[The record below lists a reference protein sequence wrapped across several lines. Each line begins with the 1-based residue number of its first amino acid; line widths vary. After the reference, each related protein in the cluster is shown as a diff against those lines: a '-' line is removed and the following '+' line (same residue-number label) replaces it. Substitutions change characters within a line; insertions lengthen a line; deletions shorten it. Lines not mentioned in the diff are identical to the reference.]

1 LHRLADRQDSLRAD
15 RPLDRSLR
23 HHDDPDDVSR
33 RLLAGTGDLAPANH
47 GLRQMSEQRPV
58 IYTAGLWP
66 AYVDAGYVEKLRGYV
81 AANITPEGDRID
93 REDVYPTGIMKDLA
107 RSRYSTVVMDT
118 EFGGEGLSYP
128 H

>member
-1 LHRLADRQDSLRAD
+1 
-15 RPLDRSLR
+15 
-23 HHDDPDDVSR
+23 
-33 RLLAGTGDLAPANH
+33 
-47 GLRQMSEQRPV
+47 MSEQRPV
-58 IYTAGLWP
+58 IDTAGLWP

-107 RSRYSTVVMDT
+107 RSRFSTVVMDT

-128 H
+128 HAVALCEEVAVGSAAVGVSLITIFQAQTMLRRFGAESLK